1 MGLMNSIKSTLF
13 GGTQKVNTLTPEQ
26 KALLSQMGGL
36 QQQYNTNT
44 YSTLNGIAS
53 NPESSYEY
61 DTDNGA
67 AAFQSGIVNP
77 ALQQLNQQLANTQHS
92 SMLHTSANRYA
103 QDQLKQNTMNN
114 INNLSY
120 QNQLQQQ
127 QLKQQAQDSAYNR
140 QLSSLAQLMG
150 GNQTVLGTQ
159 ANAIQKTG
167 GLLDILSAAGSVG
180 QGVGAIMKGV

>member
-1 MGLMNSIKSTLF
+1 MGLSSLLF
-13 GGTQKVNTLTPEQ
+13 GGTKQTSTLTAAQ
-26 KALLSQMGGL
+26 KALLNQVGGL
-36 QQQYNTNT
+36 QQQYNPQT
-44 YSTLNGIAS
+44 YSVLSGLST
-53 NPESSYEY
+53 NPQSSYEY

-67 AAFQSGIVNP
+67 AAFQTGIVNP
-77 ALQQLNQQLANTQHS
+77 ALQQLNQQLGNTQHS
-92 SMLHTSANRYA
+92 SMLHSSANRYA

-127 QLKQQAQDSAYNR
+127 QLKQQGQESAYNR
-140 QLSSLAQLMG
+140 QLTSLSQLLG

-180 QGVGAIMKGV
+180 QGIGSIMGGSGGK

>member
-26 KALLSQMGGL
+26 KALLSQMGG
-36 QQQYNTNT
+36 
-44 YSTLNGIAS
+44 
-53 NPESSYEY
+53 
-61 DTDNGA
+61 
-67 AAFQSGIVNP
+67 
-77 ALQQLNQQLANTQHS
+77 LQQLNQQLANTQHS